1 MTTYDLTK
9 PTRPPPNRM
18 NQALARS
25 LGSLNAFLAI
35 LMFFAIGMTGVV
47 TGVMTGLRGEL
58 DYGGMVGAMVGAVV
72 GFVVAWIVVVLV
84 FGTLAV
90 LLNIRDLLANVRDLL
105 EQTPR
110 G

>member
-1 MTTYDLTK
+1 MTTYDSRTK
-9 PTRPPPNRM
+9 RTTPSPNRM

-25 LGSLNAFLAI
+25 MGSLNAFLAI
-35 LMFFAIGMTGVV
+35 LVFFAIGMTGFVV
-47 TGVMTGLRGEL
+47 GLGWDP
-58 DYGGMVGAMVGAVV
+58 DYGGMVGAVV
-72 GFVVAWIVVVLV
+72 GLVVGWIVVVLV

-105 EQTPR
+105 EQNAR